1 MDQFTDSV
9 ILGMLNSLDP
19 TPATPTKEDLFI
31 SFLLCKNL
39 DDLCETGIAILNDM
53 IKRKISLKGLPGI
66 ADIDRCKFILRRF
79 YTNNM
84 FVDDEEM
91 GSLPNWGVISSF
103 DQVKTKAAFKI
114 YRAIKNNLSSGRG
127 ESMQEAIRKRD
138 TGYILKH
145 FDEMFANIPTEF
157 KENLVKFK
165 NFIASTDVPKEHKE
179 YVYIFFESLLE
190 LLFLEPQTMEQLKSL

>member
-1 MDQFTDSV
+1 MDQLTDSV
-9 ILGMLNSLDP
+9 ILGLLNSLDP
-19 TPATPTKEDLFI
+19 TPVNPTKEDLFI

-53 IKRKISLKGLPGI
+53 TKRRISLKGLPGI
-66 ADIDRCKFILRRF
+66 PDIDRCKFILRRF
-79 YTNNM
+79 YSNSM

-103 DQVKTKAAFKI
+103 DQVKSRAAFKI
-114 YRAIKNNLSSGRG
+114 YRAIKKNLSSGRG

-145 FDEMFANIPTEF
+145 FDEMFANIPAEF

-165 NFIASTDVPKEHKE
+165 NFIASNDVPKEHKE